1 MTSSTGGADS
11 ETRMVSPMPWR
22 EQGPEG
28 GGRLDGALE
37 RRPGLGDAEVQ
48 RPVAGLGEQLVGA
61 HHHDRV
67 VVLDR
72 DLEVVEVVLL
82 EERGLPDRRLD
93 QRLGRGLA
101 VLLQEPRVERA
112 GVDADPDRG
121 AVVLRGRRDLL
132 DLVVELAD
140 VARVDPDRGAA
151 GVDRGEDVLRLEVDV
166 GDDRDLRV
174 LRDLRQRLGVVLRRA
189 GHPHDVAAGR
199 GQLGDLLER
208 GVDVGGERRRHRLDR
223 DRGLA
228 ADADLAHLDLA
239 GLAARREHR
248 RGCRGHP
255 QVDLGHGLQR
265 TARRGAA
272 PESGAACVSVWRC
285 RGTTKS
291 PTISTRLITSRH
303 EAMT

>member
-1 MTSSTGGADS
+1 M
-11 ETRMVSPMPWR
+11 
-22 EQGPEG
+22 
-28 GGRLDGALE
+28 
-37 RRPGLGDAEVQ
+37 
-48 RPVAGLGEQLVGA
+48 
-61 HHHDRV
+61 
-67 VVLDR
+67 
-72 DLEVVEVVLL
+72 EVVLL
-82 EERGLPDRRLD
+82 EQRGLPDRRLD

-101 VLLQEPRVERA
+101 VLLEQPLVERA

-223 DRGLA
+223 DRGVA

-255 QVDLGHGLQR
+255 QVDLGHGFSVRRRR
-265 TARRGAA
+265 TPPRIRAEPASR
-272 PESGAACVSVWRC
+272 CRC
-285 RGTTKS
+285 RGTTRS
-291 PTISTRLITSRH
+291 PTIRTTLIDEQARRHDVGDRQQPRDVDVARVGPAAQPREPAPDRLPERAGDVAAV
-303 EAMT
+303 ERQQRDEVEQRR